1 MFAAFGQQPLYRNK
15 AFLPSGCVAQ
25 KREFCLN
32 YKFFNSFVGGNRQ
45 TGIKSAFR
53 LGKGRRVNSDF
64 PIDFI
69 FLCGHLLTEGY
80 QGASKRWTHQ
90 LHCFTH

>member
-32 YKFFNSFVGGNRQ
+32 YKFFNSFVGGNRN
-45 TGIKSAFR
+45 KVS
-53 LGKGRRVNSDF
+53 F
-64 PIDFI
+64 PA
-69 FLCGHLLTEGY
+69 GERKT
-80 QGASKRWTHQ
+80 SKQ
-90 LHCFTH
+90 